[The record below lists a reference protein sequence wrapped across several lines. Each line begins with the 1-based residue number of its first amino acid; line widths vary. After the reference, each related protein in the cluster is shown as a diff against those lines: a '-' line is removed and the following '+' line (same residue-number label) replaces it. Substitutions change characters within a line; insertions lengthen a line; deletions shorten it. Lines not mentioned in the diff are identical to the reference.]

1 MMEVD
6 SGRASTGISEGP
18 EKVISAPCQSVV
30 LLVVK
35 VLSGETYPV
44 LEAASRRLTAANGVK
59 DSEVHWNR
67 DEKMSE
73 IAPVCF

>member
-18 EKVISAPCQSVV
+18 EKVISAHCQSAA

-35 VLSGETYPV
+35 MLSGEIYPV
-44 LEAASRRLTAANGVK
+44 LEAASRKLTAANGVK
-59 DSEVHWNR
+59 DSEVH
-67 DEKMSE
+67 
-73 IAPVCF
+73 